1 MQPTSPL
8 VRQSVLYQGW
18 PRARVNYFFPLPAPF
33 PRLISTFSTFPLS
46 LLLTQSSN
54 INILTN
60 LISFLFRILKFY
72 LQFQTFLSDFSFKL
86 FFDRRI
92 FERRKRERKNPL
104 SKIYTGELRIRKKK
118 RKGKNRL
125 KQILPSPS
133 PLLPPRRNNLRVR
146 KGRGGENGRNE
157 ELNDACPPRP
167 TESRC
172 RINSRNSLW
181 GGGEERRG

>member
-18 PRARVNYFFPLPAPF
+18 PRARVNYFFSPPTPF
-33 PRLISTFSTFPLS
+33 PRLISTFSTFLLS
-46 LLLTQSSN
+46 LLLTQSSNSN

-72 LQFQTFLSDFSFKL
+72 LQFQTFLSPLTEESLKEEEK
-86 FFDRRI
+86 
-92 FERRKRERKNPL
+92 ERE
-104 SKIYTGELRIRKKK
+104 KILYPKYIPGNYELEK
-118 RKGKNRL
+118 RKGKERTDSNRSF
-125 KQILPSPS
+125 SPPPP